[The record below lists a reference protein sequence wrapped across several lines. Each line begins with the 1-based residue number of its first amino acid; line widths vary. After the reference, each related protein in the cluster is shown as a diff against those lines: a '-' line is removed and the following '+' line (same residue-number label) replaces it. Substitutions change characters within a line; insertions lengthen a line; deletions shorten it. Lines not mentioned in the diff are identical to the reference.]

1 MAWRAAMG
9 DSTMS
14 TPTISTAEGAM
25 PLSCSIIAKERAL
38 LPEHKGPIVYVAF
51 YQQLTKV

>member
-1 MAWRAAMG
+1 MAWWAAAMG

-25 PLSCSIIAKERAL
+25 PLSAA
-38 LPEHKGPIVYVAF
+38 A
-51 YQQLTKV
+51 